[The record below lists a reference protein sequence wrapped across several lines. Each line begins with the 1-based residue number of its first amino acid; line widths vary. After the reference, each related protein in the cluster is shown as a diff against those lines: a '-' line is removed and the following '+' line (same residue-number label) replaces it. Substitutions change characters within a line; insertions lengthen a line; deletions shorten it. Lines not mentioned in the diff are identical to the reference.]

1 MDTLPLDVY
10 YSISK
15 YLKNHDKLQFI
26 STCKNIHI
34 NRKYFIQLNLNRKN
48 SLKYYR
54 DKKFRALISNK
65 VVNTLT
71 QLELNLTEIYI
82 NKPHLLSNING
93 INLTGCR
100 GLNDITPLH
109 NIYSLNLSCTDI
121 DKIIILKNVK
131 YLNLSNTKIENIENI
146 KFMNNLYFLS
156 LSRCNK
162 IIKFNYLE
170 NISILDVSYTFITN
184 EDISTLE
191 NVNSLNISECK
202 KVTEV
207 QVINKLKNLKK
218 LKFSSYRNYIEDFNL
233 IKNIKIIDTRSP
245 SFY

>member
-1 MDTLPLDVY
+1 
-10 YSISK
+10 
-15 YLKNHDKLQFI
+15 
-26 STCKNIHI
+26 
-34 NRKYFIQLNLNRKN
+34 
-48 SLKYYR
+48 
-54 DKKFRALISNK
+54 
-65 VVNTLT
+65 
-71 QLELNLTEIYI
+71 
-82 NKPHLLSNING
+82 
-93 INLTGCR
+93 
-100 GLNDITPLH
+100 
-109 NIYSLNLSCTDI
+109 
-121 DKIIILKNVK
+121 
-131 YLNLSNTKIENIENI
+131 
-146 KFMNNLYFLS
+146 MNNLHFLS

-207 QVINKLKNLKK
+207 QVINKLNNLKK